1 MDANEIKMVIF
12 DMDGLMLDTERCYY
26 NGVKEMCE
34 KKQIKVD
41 MSIYRAVIGTSEAI
55 DMEKFNKSTYPNDA
69 LEKMICQY
77 VDNRR
82 KELCEEGVAIKK
94 GLRELLNILNKRN
107 ILRAVATSTPK
118 PIAEK
123 LLERVGIKKEFSVI
137 VSATDVKKVKPAPD
151 IFLLACEKVQILP
164 ERCLVLEDSVPGA
177 KAAKAA
183 GIPYIIVPDINY
195 PEKEV
200 AKAAEM
206 VADSL
211 LDVEKLFA
219 L

>member
-137 VSATDVKKVKPAPD
+137 VSATDVKKGKPAPD
-151 IFLLACEKVQILP
+151 IYLEVARRLQAEP
-164 ERCLVLEDSVPGA
+164 SRCMVFEDVP
-177 KAAKAA
+177 A
-183 GIPYIIVPDINY
+183 GIQAGKRAGMRVCAVEDAFSTGMRQEKMELADFYIDDYN
-195 PEKEV
+195 
-200 AKAAEM
+200 
-206 VADSL
+206 
-211 LDVEKLFA
+211 KLFDA
-219 L
+219 E

>member
-26 NGVKEMCE
+26 NGVKEM
-34 KKQIKVD
+34 
-41 MSIYRAVIGTSEAI
+41 
-55 DMEKFNKSTYPNDA
+55 
-69 LEKMICQY
+69 
-77 VDNRR
+77 
-82 KELCEEGVAIKK
+82 CEEGVAIKK

-137 VSATDVKKVKPAPD
+137 VSATDVKKGKPAPD
-151 IFLLACEKVQILP
+151 IFLLACEKVQIPP

>member
-1 MDANEIKMVIF
+1 
-12 DMDGLMLDTERCYY
+12 
-26 NGVKEMCE
+26 
-34 KKQIKVD
+34 
-41 MSIYRAVIGTSEAI
+41 MSV
-55 DMEKFNKSTYPNDA
+55 
-69 LEKMICQY
+69 Q
-77 VDNRR
+77 
-82 KELCEEGVAIKK
+82 
-94 GLRELLNILNKRN
+94 
-107 ILRAVATSTPK
+107 
-118 PIAEK
+118 
-123 LLERVGIKKEFSVI
+123 
-137 VSATDVKKVKPAPD
+137 PD

>member
-94 GLRELLNILNKRN
+94 GLRELLNILNK
-107 ILRAVATSTPK
+107 
-118 PIAEK
+118 K
-123 LLERVGIKKEFSVI
+123 LTKFLIIFS
-137 VSATDVKKVKPAPD
+137 
-151 IFLLACEKVQILP
+151 
-164 ERCLVLEDSVPGA
+164 
-177 KAAKAA
+177 
-183 GIPYIIVPDINY
+183 
-195 PEKEV
+195 
-200 AKAAEM
+200 
-206 VADSL
+206 
-211 LDVEKLFA
+211 
-219 L
+219 

>member
-137 VSATDVKKVKPAPD
+137 VSATDVKKENRLRIFSSWHVKKFRFYRKDAW
-151 IFLLACEKVQILP
+151 FLRILYLVQKRRKRQGYHTLLFQIL
-164 ERCLVLEDSVPGA
+164 
-177 KAAKAA
+177 
-183 GIPYIIVPDINY
+183 IIR
-195 PEKEV
+195 K
-200 AKAAEM
+200 KR
-206 VADSL
+206 L
-211 LDVEKLFA
+211 QKQQKW
-219 L
+219 

>member
-1 MDANEIKMVIF
+1 M
-12 DMDGLMLDTERCYY
+12 Y
-26 NGVKEMCE
+26 
-34 KKQIKVD
+34 
-41 MSIYRAVIGTSEAI
+41 
-55 DMEKFNKSTYPNDA
+55 
-69 LEKMICQY
+69 
-77 VDNRR
+77 
-82 KELCEEGVAIKK
+82 
-94 GLRELLNILNKRN
+94 KRQ
-107 ILRAVATSTPK
+107 VATSTPK

-137 VSATDVKKVKPAPD
+137 VSATDVKKGKPAPD
-151 IFLLACEKVQILP
+151 IFLLACEKVQIPP

-206 VADSL
+206 AADSL

>member
-137 VSATDVKKVKPAPD
+137 VSATDVKKGKPAPD
-151 IFLLACEKVQILP
+151 IFSSWHVKKFRFYRKDAWFLRILYLVQKRRKRQGYHTLLFQIL
-164 ERCLVLEDSVPGA
+164 
-177 KAAKAA
+177 
-183 GIPYIIVPDINY
+183 IIR
-195 PEKEV
+195 K
-200 AKAAEM
+200 KR
-206 VADSL
+206 L
-211 LDVEKLFA
+211 QKQQKW
-219 L
+219 

>member
-123 LLERVGIKKEFSVI
+123 LLERVGIKKEFSV
-137 VSATDVKKVKPAPD
+137 DVYKRQ
-151 IFLLACEKVQILP
+151 E
-164 ERCLVLEDSVPGA
+164 
-177 KAAKAA
+177 
-183 GIPYIIVPDINY
+183 
-195 PEKEV
+195 
-200 AKAAEM
+200 
-206 VADSL
+206 
-211 LDVEKLFA
+211 
-219 L
+219 

>member
-94 GLRELLNILNKRN
+94 
-107 ILRAVATSTPK
+107 
-118 PIAEK
+118 
-123 LLERVGIKKEFSVI
+123 EFSVI
-137 VSATDVKKVKPAPD
+137 VSATDVKKGKPAPD

>member
-107 ILRAVATSTPK
+107 ILRQLRH
-118 PIAEK
+118 
-123 LLERVGIKKEFSVI
+123 LLKANSRKNYWSGLKKKRVFCYCQCNDDKKRKTGSGYF
-137 VSATDVKKVKPAPD
+137 P
-151 IFLLACEKVQILP
+151 
-164 ERCLVLEDSVPGA
+164 PG
-177 KAAKAA
+177 
-183 GIPYIIVPDINY
+183 
-195 PEKEV
+195 
-200 AKAAEM
+200 M
-206 VADSL
+206 
-211 LDVEKLFA
+211 
-219 L
+219 

>member
-1 MDANEIKMVIF
+1 MRLDSYSA
-12 DMDGLMLDTERCYY
+12 DG
-26 NGVKEMCE
+26 
-34 KKQIKVD
+34 
-41 MSIYRAVIGTSEAI
+41 
-55 DMEKFNKSTYPNDA
+55 
-69 LEKMICQY
+69 
-77 VDNRR
+77 NRFCFGR
-82 KELCEEGVAIKK
+82 KCIIV
-94 GLRELLNILNKRN
+94 
-107 ILRAVATSTPK
+107 
-118 PIAEK
+118 IAEK
-123 LLERVGIKKEFSVI
+123 G
-137 VSATDVKKVKPAPD
+137 KPAPD

>member
-137 VSATDVKKVKPAPD
+137 VSATDVKKGKPAPD
-151 IFLLACEKVQILP
+151 ISSWHVKKFRFYRKDAWFLRILYLVQKRRKRQGYHTLLFQIL
-164 ERCLVLEDSVPGA
+164 
-177 KAAKAA
+177 
-183 GIPYIIVPDINY
+183 IIR
-195 PEKEV
+195 K
-200 AKAAEM
+200 KR
-206 VADSL
+206 L
-211 LDVEKLFA
+211 QKQQKW
-219 L
+219 

>member
-94 GLRELLNILNKRN
+94 GLRE
-107 ILRAVATSTPK
+107 
-118 PIAEK
+118 
-123 LLERVGIKKEFSVI
+123 
-137 VSATDVKKVKPAPD
+137 
-151 IFLLACEKVQILP
+151 
-164 ERCLVLEDSVPGA
+164 
-177 KAAKAA
+177 
-183 GIPYIIVPDINY
+183 Y
-195 PEKEV
+195 
-200 AKAAEM
+200 
-206 VADSL
+206 
-211 LDVEKLFA
+211 
-219 L
+219 

>member
-77 VDNRR
+77 VDNS
-82 KELCEEGVAIKK
+82 
-94 GLRELLNILNKRN
+94 
-107 ILRAVATSTPK
+107 LRAVATSTPK

-137 VSATDVKKVKPAPD
+137 VSATDVKKGKPAPD

>member
-123 LLERVGIKKEFSVI
+123 LLENRLRIFS
-137 VSATDVKKVKPAPD
+137 SWHVKKFRFQRKDAW
-151 IFLLACEKVQILP
+151 FLRILYLVQKRRKRQGYHTLLFQIL
-164 ERCLVLEDSVPGA
+164 
-177 KAAKAA
+177 
-183 GIPYIIVPDINY
+183 IIR
-195 PEKEV
+195 K
-200 AKAAEM
+200 KR
-206 VADSL
+206 SQ
-211 LDVEKLFA
+211 KQQKW
-219 L
+219 

>member
-1 MDANEIKMVIF
+1 
-12 DMDGLMLDTERCYY
+12 MLLQWCERD
-26 NGVKEMCE
+26 VR

-123 LLERVGIKKEFSVI
+123 LLERVGIKKS
-137 VSATDVKKVKPAPD
+137 
-151 IFLLACEKVQILP
+151 FLLLSVQP
-164 ERCLVLEDSVPGA
+164 
-177 KAAKAA
+177 
-183 GIPYIIVPDINY
+183 
-195 PEKEV
+195 
-200 AKAAEM
+200 M
-206 VADSL
+206 
-211 LDVEKLFA
+211 
-219 L
+219 